1 MSCNKTGLGGCVG
14 GGEGWWSSQQ
24 RNQQAFINPAWK
36 SFPLPATTGPKA
48 ERSWKDVYAQVLLL
62 LSSPLS
68 LSFSPPSA
76 QQLQWRGRAI
86 SRPEESKQHKVTHA
100 STTSWEISLKKN
112 KNKNKETT
120 HSLLDGEYWVL
131 DGARAHKEQ
140 KPCTYYCYYYYYYN
154 RCRTAIPVQF
164 LFFFSKTMY
173 FITTTTTTT
182 TTSTQK
188 KKMMEYS
195 NPCISR

>member
-14 GGEGWWSSQQ
+14 GERWWSSQQ
-24 RNQQAFINPAWK
+24 RNQQAFINPAWE
-36 SFPLPATTGPKA
+36 SFPPPATTGPKT

-68 LSFSPPSA
+68 VFSPPSA

-86 SRPEESKQHKVTHA
+86 SRPEESKQHKVTHTC
-100 STTSWEISLKKN
+100 TTSWEISLKK
-112 KNKNKETT
+112 KKKKEMT

-140 KPCTYYCYYYYYYN
+140 KPCTYYYYYYYYYYS

-173 FITTTTTTT
+173 FITTTPTTTT
-182 TTSTQK
+182 T
-188 KKMMEYS
+188 EGEDDGA
-195 NPCISR
+195 

>member
-1 MSCNKTGLGGCVG
+1 MGAW
-14 GGEGWWSSQQ
+14 GEGWWSSQQ
-24 RNQQAFINPAWK
+24 RNQQASINPAWK
-36 SFPLPATTGPKA
+36 SFPTPAITGPKA

-68 LSFSPPSA
+68 VFSSPSA

-86 SRPEESKQHKVTHA
+86 SRPEESKQHKVTHT
-100 STTSWEISLKKN
+100 STTSWEISLKK
-112 KNKNKETT
+112 KEEEEEEVT

-140 KPCTYYCYYYYYYN
+140 KPCTYYYYYYN
-154 RCRTAIPVQF
+154 YYYYNTITDAEQQS
-164 LFFFSKTMY
+164 LYSFSSSPKLCTLLLLLLLLQ
-173 FITTTTTTT
+173 
-182 TTSTQK
+182 QK
-188 KKMMEYS
+188 KKMVEHS